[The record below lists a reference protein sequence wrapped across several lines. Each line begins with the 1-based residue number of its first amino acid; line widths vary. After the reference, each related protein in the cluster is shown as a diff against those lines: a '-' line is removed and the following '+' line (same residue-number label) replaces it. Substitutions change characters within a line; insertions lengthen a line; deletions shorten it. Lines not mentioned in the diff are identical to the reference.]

1 MSMARTWPTGV
12 FVAGIVVAVGFTAR
26 GPLAAQGGSR
36 ASRGRVACVDVVK
49 VFNEYQREKDLEEEM
64 KQERDKLE
72 LEAARRK
79 QRIDAAKAVL
89 DAMSLDDPTY
99 AKKMRELLELNISTR
114 NWMDITQA
122 AMAREVGVWTTTVYK
137 EILAVVET
145 IAKEREYDLVFYR
158 DEFQVVSMDPA
169 EVREQIRARKLIY
182 ASAAADIS
190 QAVLD
195 KLNADYRAKPR
206 KKMISIP

>member
-1 MSMARTWPTGV
+1 MSMTRTWPMGV
-12 FVAGIVVAVGFTAR
+12 LVAGIVAAGVFASNN
-26 GPLAAQGGSR
+26 PLAAQGGSS
-36 ASRGRVACVDVVK
+36 ASSGRVACVDVVR

-64 KQERDKLE
+64 KQVRDKLE
-72 LEAARRK
+72 LEAAQRK
-79 QRIDAAKAVL
+79 QKIDAAKAVL
-89 DAMSLDDPTY
+89 DAMSTDDPIRT
-99 AKKMRELLELNISTR
+99 KKMRELLELNISTR

-122 AMAREVGVWTTTVYK
+122 AMAREVGIWTTKVYK

-145 IAKEREYDLVFYR
+145 IAQEKGYDLVFYR

-169 EVREQIRARKLIY
+169 EVREQIRSRKLIY
-182 ASAAADIS
+182 ASNAADIS

-206 KKMISIP
+206 KKMINIP

>member
-1 MSMARTWPTGV
+1 MSMKKTWPMGV
-12 FVAGIVVAVGFTAR
+12 LVAGIVTAVLFAAG
-26 GPLAAQGGSR
+26 GPIAAQGGNRTS
-36 ASRGRVACVDVVK
+36 AGRVACVDVVK

-72 LEAARRK
+72 LEAAGRK
-79 QRIDAAKAVL
+79 QKIDAAKAVL
-89 DAMSLDDPTY
+89 DAMSTDDPTR

-145 IAKEREYDLVFYR
+145 IAEEKGYDLVFYR

-182 ASAAADIS
+182 ASNAADIS

>member
-12 FVAGIVVAVGFTAR
+12 FVAGIAVAAAFTAS
-26 GPLAAQGGSR
+26 GPLAAQGGSS

-122 AMAREVGVWTTTVYK
+122 AMARE
-137 EILAVVET
+137 
-145 IAKEREYDLVFYR
+145 
-158 DEFQVVSMDPA
+158 A
-169 EVREQIRARKLIY
+169 EVRDQIRARKLIY

>member
-12 FVAGIVVAVGFTAR
+12 FVAGIVVAVGFTAS
-26 GPLAAQGGSR
+26 GPLAAQGGSS
-36 ASRGRVACVDVVK
+36 ASSGRVACVDVVK

-64 KQERDKLE
+64 KQEREKLE

-79 QRIDAAKAVL
+79 QKIDAAKAVL
-89 DAMSLDDPTY
+89 DAMSTDDPIRT
-99 AKKMRELLELNISTR
+99 KKMRELLELNISTR

-145 IAKEREYDLVFYR
+145 IAEEKGYDLVFYR
-158 DEFQVVSMDPA
+158 DEFQVISMDPA

-190 QAVLD
+190 QLVLD